1 MKAINKFINEKLQ
14 ISRHKQ
20 PINSDITFE
29 IFFKALRNL
38 ANPIIG
44 LSDTPLNNSV
54 KVKSVENFSPLFNKC
69 VGKVIGDIYILDNT
83 YIAAELLRKTDG
95 IKIIKIYN
103 TEQLYDIFN
112 GEELEILMEYMK
124 GRRQSGIVL

>member
-1 MKAINKFINEKLQ
+1 MKTINKFINEKLQ
-14 ISRHKQ
+14 ISRHKKQ
-20 PINSDITFE
+20 INSDITFE

-38 ANPIIG
+38 ANPVITI
-44 LSDTPLNNSV
+44 SKTPLKNSV
-54 KVKSVENFSPLFNKC
+54 KVKSVEHYNTMFNKC
-69 VGKVIGDIYILDNT
+69 VGKIVADIYVLDNT
-83 YIAAELLRKTDG
+83 YIAVELLRKTDG
-95 IKIIKIYN
+95 IKIIKICN